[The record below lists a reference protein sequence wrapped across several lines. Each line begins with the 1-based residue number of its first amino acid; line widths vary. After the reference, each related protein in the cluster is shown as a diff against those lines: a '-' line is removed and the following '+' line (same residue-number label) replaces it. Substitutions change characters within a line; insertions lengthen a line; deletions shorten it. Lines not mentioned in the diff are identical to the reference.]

1 MKKKMQKLKVYQHVL
16 LMVIISLTI
25 FFAFG
30 YAYDYFKKN
39 KIENTQEKLDEIRN
53 EKQKEIDKKQKEI
66 DSILVDLQKNYETI
80 IFLKGKIDIVNNDN
94 KNLEKE
100 LARKKSEIV
109 KMSNDEIVNYWQ
121 DEFKK

>member
-1 MKKKMQKLKVYQHVL
+1 MQKLKVYQHVL

-25 FFAFG
+25 CFAFG

-53 EKQKEIDKKQKEI
+53 EKQKEI